1 MSNTIK
7 QNSRFSSL
15 MDDEPGSVRNEKPKP
30 REDYS
35 DRPQRNRYT
44 DKYIGGDQF
53 DRNKQNQELR
63 IKAAA
68 ALQLEFTDENF
79 PSIMLSSTNKVKPD
93 LNYTDL
99 FASLSNTEQPLDVVV
114 EHNIETLAP
123 GWASL
128 KKDPTSNKIIWR
140 ENKSNNR
147 DPVEKS
153 ENEIATETFN
163 ALVELYNRRD
173 EEYIDTWGYE
183 DWERTFRFP
192 NYDYD
197 YFDKLDELA
206 DYELEQDENN
216 QDEWNETDYNDSFDR
231 WN

>member
-15 MDDEPGSVRNEKPKP
+15 MDDEPDPPRNEKPKP
-30 REDYS
+30 RADYS

-79 PSIMLSSTNKVKPD
+79 PSIMLSSTNKAKPD

-99 FASLSNTEQPLDVVV
+99 FASLSNTEQPVDVVV

-128 KKDPTSNKIIWR
+128 KKDPTSNKIVWR
-140 ENKSNNR
+140 ENKSNNM

-153 ENEIATETFN
+153 ENEIATETLN

>member
-15 MDDEPGSVRNEKPKP
+15 MDDEPGPLKNEKPKP
-30 REDYS
+30 RADYS

-68 ALQLEFTDENF
+68 ALQLELTDENF

-99 FASLSNTEQPLDVVV
+99 FASLSNAEQPADVVV
-114 EHNIETLAP
+114 NHNIETLAP

-128 KKDPTSNKIIWR
+128 KKDPTSNKIIWM
-140 ENKSNNR
+140 ENKTFNT
-147 DPVEKS
+147 DPVVKS

-173 EEYIDTWGYE
+173 EDYIDTWGYE
-183 DWERTFRFP
+183 EWERMFRFP

-216 QDEWNETDYNDSFDR
+216 QDEWNEMDYNDSFDR

>member
-1 MSNTIK
+1 MSNTFK
-7 QNSRFSSL
+7 QNSRFASL
-15 MDDEPGSVRNEKPKP
+15 IDDEPGQPRNEKPKP
-30 REDYS
+30 RGDYS

-128 KKDPTSNKIIWR
+128 K
-140 ENKSNNR
+140 
-147 DPVEKS
+147 
-153 ENEIATETFN
+153 
-163 ALVELYNRRD
+163 
-173 EEYIDTWGYE
+173 
-183 DWERTFRFP
+183 
-192 NYDYD
+192 
-197 YFDKLDELA
+197 
-206 DYELEQDENN
+206 
-216 QDEWNETDYNDSFDR
+216 
-231 WN
+231 

>member
-7 QNSRFSSL
+7 QNSRFASL
-15 MDDEPGSVRNEKPKP
+15 MDDEQGPTRNEKPKP
-30 REDYS
+30 RADYS

-63 IKAAA
+63 IKANA

-79 PSIMLSSTNKVKPD
+79 PSIMSLNTNKAKPD

-99 FASLSNTEQPLDVVV
+99 FAGLSNTEQPVDVVV

-140 ENKSNNR
+140 ENKTFNTN
-147 DPVEKS
+147 PVEKS
-153 ENEIATETFN
+153 ENEIATEAFN

-183 DWERTFRFP
+183 DWERMFRFP